1 MSEDQVKFTNIFESF
16 KKHVIIQQL
25 LFSQVLSAIDFLR
38 IKSYANAHTAEDT
51 IVHM

>member
-1 MSEDQVKFTNIFESF
+1 MSEDQVTFTNIEESF
-16 KKHVIIQQL
+16 KKQILMQQL
-25 LFSQVLSAIDFLR
+25 LFSQVLSAIDLLR